1 MPTASGVFKQLA
13 TKFEATYGTAPGQSG
28 AQSMRRVQSTLDLN
42 KDTYQSN
49 EIRTDLQMADFRHGV
64 RRVGGAING
73 ELSPGTWKDFFAMIL
88 KRDFT
93 AGVAVSGASITVA
106 GSGPTYTITRA
117 AGSFLTDGIKAG
129 DVVRLS
135 VGTFNAAN
143 LLKNLF
149 VVSLTA
155 LALTVIPLNG
165 VALVAEGPIATS
177 TVTVIG
183 KKTYIPLSSHTDK
196 SMAIEHWYSDAG
208 FAQSELFLGCKA
220 TQCAIDLPPSGLATI
235 NWDMVGQDLAET
247 SAKRGGIAPT
257 AQYFTSPTAATT
269 SGTLAAVNG
278 AVRVAGSTVAVLTG
292 LSLQIAANYT
302 GDPVVGSN
310 VIPQQFPGRVI
321 VTGQA
326 SMYFDGVTI
335 RDAFVNETEIE
346 ILAAFTT
353 SNSGTADFISLA
365 LPRVKF
371 GGASKDDG
379 EKGLVQ
385 TLPFQALLNSAGGA
399 GTSSEATTL
408 SIQDSLA

>member
-1 MPTASGVFKQLA
+1 MPIASGVFKQLA
-13 TKFEATYGTAPGQSG
+13 YKAEASYGVAPGQAS
-28 AQSMRRVQSTLDLN
+28 AQALRRVQSTIDLN

-49 EIRTDLQMADFRHGV
+49 EIRTDLQMSDFRHGV
-64 RRVGGAING
+64 RRVAGSIQG

-88 KRDFT
+88 KRNFAAVT
-93 AGVAVSGASITVA
+93 AITGASITVA
-106 GSGPTYTITRA
+106 GSGPTYTVTRA

-135 VGTFNAAN
+135 AGTFNAAN

-155 LALTVIPLNG
+155 TALTVIPLNG
-165 VALVAEGPIATS
+165 VALFAEGPIASS

-183 KKTYIPLSSHTDK
+183 KKTYIPLSGHTDN
-196 SMAIEHWYSDAG
+196 SLAIEHWYADAG
-208 FAQSELFLGCKA
+208 FNQSELFLGCKA
-220 TQCAIDLPPSGLATI
+220 TQCAIDLPPSGIATV

-247 SAKRGGIAPT
+247 TAKRGGVAPT

-278 AVRVAGSTVAVLTG
+278 VVRLAGQSVAVLTG
-292 LSLQIAANYT
+292 LSLQIAANFT
-302 GDPVVGSN
+302 GDPVVGAN
-310 VIPQQFPGRVI
+310 IIPQQFPGRVV

-326 SMYFDGVTI
+326 SMYFDGVTA
-335 RDAFVNETEIE
+335 RDAFINETEIE

-353 SNSGTADFISLA
+353 SNSGTADFISFA

-385 TLPFQALLNSAGGA
+385 TLPFQALLNGSGGA
-399 GTSSEATTL
+399 GTSSEATTF